1 VLPAGLAVAFVAVV
15 VTAILDDDPAGAPTL
30 QPGAPGETID
40 TAGLPGIGDHW
51 HAVYTYVVCDVVQPP
66 APAWDGTG
74 IHTHGDGIIHMH
86 PFKASEEGS
95 GARLVK
101 WFEYGGGLLNEDEVR
116 LPGDF
121 ETHRNGD
128 ECPDG
133 SAGVV
138 QVFVNG
144 ERLEDYM
151 SYIPADGD
159 QITIVFGPELD
170 FIRAV
175 Y

>member
-1 VLPAGLAVAFVAVV
+1 MAFVAVV
-15 VTAILDDDPAGAPTL
+15 VTAILDDDTARAPT
-30 QPGAPGETID
+30 PAPTEAPAATI
-40 TAGLPGIGDHW
+40 GFGGSPRIGDDHW

-86 PFKASEEGS
+86 PFRASEEGN

-101 WFEYGGGLLNEDEVR
+101 WFEYGGGVLSEDEVR
-116 LPGDF
+116 LPGDS

-133 SAGVV
+133 SPGVV
-138 QVFVNG
+138 QVFVND
-144 ERLEDYM
+144 ERLDDYM
-151 SYIPADGD
+151 SYVPRDGD
-159 QITIVFGPELD
+159 RITIVFGPELD